1 MVPDPI
7 GEPGAV
13 QRPPTV
19 LIVEDEA
26 LLRIA
31 MSDYLQDCG
40 FRTLEAS
47 SADEAL
53 QILAKGSVPIDVVV
67 TDVRMPGRTDGFGLA
82 KWARENRKGMP
93 VIVVSGDIKK
103 AQVAEELCAAEPFF
117 SKPYDLK
124 LVVAKI
130 RQLLD
135 KATT

>member
-1 MVPDPI
+1 
-7 GEPGAV
+7 
-13 QRPPTV
+13 V